1 MLIQYVMEIQ
11 ADTLI
16 NSTIDYLT
24 DCVLDEKIFQKQGLH
39 DRLILPQNS
48 RKDRESTDVP

>member
-1 MLIQYVMEIQ
+1 MEIQ

>member
-1 MLIQYVMEIQ
+1 MEIQ

-16 NSTIDYLT
+16 NSTIDSLT
-24 DCVLDEKIFQKQGLH
+24 NCVMDEETFQKQSIH

-48 RKDRESTDVP
+48 RKDRESKDIP

>member
-1 MLIQYVMEIQ
+1 MEIQ

-24 DCVLDEKIFQKQGLH
+24 NCVMDEGFQKQGIH
-39 DRLILPQNS
+39 VRLILPQNS
-48 RKDRESTDVP
+48 RKDRESEDVP